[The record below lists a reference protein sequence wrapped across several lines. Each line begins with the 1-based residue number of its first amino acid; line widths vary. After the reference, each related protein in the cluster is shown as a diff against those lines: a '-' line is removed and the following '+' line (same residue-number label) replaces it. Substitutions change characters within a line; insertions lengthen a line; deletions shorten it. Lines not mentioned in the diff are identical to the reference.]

1 MVVDPSISRLRS
13 HGRAPSS
20 VTPPRHYRSPSNFS
34 LISETSVA
42 SAQASS
48 SSPGIVFHPLRR
60 LVASYG
66 KPTTM
71 DVNGVIAVGTEKG
84 FTVIYSFGQEVRCVL
99 SSLSTPVTCVS
110 ISPDSTWVGVGHAT
124 GEIYLY
130 DLATPGKAARQVRPV
145 TMQQV
150 MSGRKE
156 GHLNSK
162 ILHIGFVGAR
172 HTSIVTGDEHGR
184 AFWWSLGR
192 IMGVES
198 NDVIRMLGS
207 YQKQSSLFAM
217 APLPIGPHGTD
228 QYSLSALL
236 TPSKL
241 VIVGLKPAKTWYRKM
256 RDVPH
261 LNVGA
266 TAWLSAKEEGSDPVL
281 AYSWGRTLRFL
292 KVIASDQTPDFV
304 LGQQWTAPSPISAM
318 SWYDPN
324 VSRQQP

>member
-1 MVVDPSISRLRS
+1 MI
-13 HGRAPSS
+13 
-20 VTPPRHYRSPSNFS
+20 
-34 LISETSVA
+34 
-42 SAQASS
+42 
-48 SSPGIVFHPLRR
+48 
-60 LVASYG
+60 ASYG

-71 DVNGVIAVGTEKG
+71 DVNGTIAIGTEKG
-84 FTVIYSFGQEVRCVL
+84 MTVIYSFAQEVRCVL
-99 SSLSTPVTCVS
+99 SSISSPVTCVS
-110 ISPDSTWVGVGHAT
+110 ISPDSTFVGVGHAT

-130 DLATPGKAARQVRPV
+130 DLASPGKAARQVRPV

-150 MSGRKE
+150 MTGRKE
-156 GHLNSK
+156 GHLEGSK

-192 IMGVES
+192 IIGVES

-228 QYSLSALL
+228 SYSLSALL

-256 RDVPH
+256 RDATH
-261 LNVGA
+261 LNAGA
-266 TAWLSAKEEGSDPVL
+266 VAWLGAGTVAEGSDPVL
-281 AYSWGRTLRFL
+281 AYSWGRSLRFL
-292 KVIASDQTPDFV
+292 RITAGDQVPDFV
-304 LGQQWTAPSPISAM
+304 LGQQWTAPSAITSM
-318 SWYDPN
+318 SWYDSN
-324 VSRQQP
+324 VSPPSFSKLTISTCS

>member
-1 MVVDPSISRLRS
+1 M
-13 HGRAPSS
+13 
-20 VTPPRHYRSPSNFS
+20 
-34 LISETSVA
+34 
-42 SAQASS
+42 
-48 SSPGIVFHPLRR
+48 
-60 LVASYG
+60 VASYG

-84 FTVIYSFGQEVRCVL
+84 FTVIYSFSQEVRCVL
-99 SSLSTPVTCVS
+99 SSISSRVTCVS
-110 ISPDSTWVGVGHAT
+110 ISPDSTFVGVGHAT

-130 DLATPGKAARQVRPV
+130 DLSSPGKAARQVRPV

-150 MSGRKE
+150 MTGRKE
-156 GHLNSK
+156 GHLENSK

-192 IMGVES
+192 IIGVES

-217 APLPIGPHGTD
+217 APLPIAPEAHVTD
-228 QYSLSALL
+228 TYSLSALL

-256 RDVPH
+256 RDATH

-266 TAWLSAKEEGSDPVL
+266 MAWLGPGKIAEGSDPVL
-281 AYSWGRTLRFL
+281 AYSWGKSLRFL
-292 KVIASDQTPDFV
+292 RVTASEQTPDFV
-304 LGQQWTAPSPISAM
+304 LGQQWTAPSPISLM

-324 VSRQQP
+324 VSLAHLVPVPLRNWS

>member
-1 MVVDPSISRLRS
+1 
-13 HGRAPSS
+13 
-20 VTPPRHYRSPSNFS
+20 
-34 LISETSVA
+34 
-42 SAQASS
+42 
-48 SSPGIVFHPLRR
+48 
-60 LVASYG
+60 
-66 KPTTM
+66 
-71 DVNGVIAVGTEKG
+71 
-84 FTVIYSFGQEVRCVL
+84 
-99 SSLSTPVTCVS
+99 
-110 ISPDSTWVGVGHAT
+110 
-124 GEIYLY
+124 
-130 DLATPGKAARQVRPV
+130 
-145 TMQQV
+145 MQQV

-156 GHLNSK
+156 GHLESK

-207 YQKQSSLFAM
+207 YQKQSTLFAM

-256 RDVPH
+256 RDVSH
-261 LNVGA
+261 FNVGA
-266 TAWLSAKEEGSDPVL
+266 AAWLSAEKALEGSDPVL

-292 KVIASDQTPDFV
+292 KVVASDQSPDFV
-304 LGQQWTAPSPISAM
+304 IGRQWIAPSPITSV
-318 SWYDPN
+318 SWYDSN
-324 VSRQQP
+324 VSGSSLRE